1 MAFRQRGAERVAG
14 CDPDLQMISRA
25 SVEATRQQAE
35 IGYVIAAAEQL
46 PFGDRSFDIVS
57 LITVLAF
64 MPKPGLALA
73 EIARVLRPG
82 GRLVLGDLGKWSSW
96 AAFRRIRAWRRGGQ
110 WAKAR
115 FRTGRQLCRLT
126 EAGGLSVETVR
137 GAVFYPR
144 WAPAAR
150 VLAPADPG
158 LGRVTTIGAA
168 FIAPASSNATRS
180 TAPSPRRRRMKSTS
194 RIELR
199 TMIPASAINPI
210 IEVAVNGACSSQCPS
225 TMPIKAHLD
234 AAVCP
239 DCPSLGRARGAR

>member
-1 MAFRQRGAERVAG
+1 MPARSPSEPDRDGGTTGGAGRFGPRAYTDWRASTLGAITEDLERRLVFELAGEIRGRAVLDVGCGDGALAMAFRQRGAERVAG

-168 FIAPASSNATRS
+168 FIA
-180 TAPSPRRRRMKSTS
+180 
-194 RIELR
+194 L
-199 TMIPASAINPI
+199 
-210 IEVAVNGACSSQCPS
+210 
-225 TMPIKAHLD
+225 
-234 AAVCP
+234 AAVK
-239 DCPSLGRARGAR
+239 SARS

>member
-1 MAFRQRGAERVAG
+1 MPDRSLSEPDRDGATTGGAGRFGPRAYTDWRASTLGTITEELERRLVFELAGEIRGRAVLDVGCGDGALAMAFRQRGAERVAG
-14 CDPDLQMISRA
+14 CDPDPQMIARA
-25 SVEATRQQAE
+25 SAEATRQQAK

-96 AAFRRIRAWRRGGQ
+96 AAFRWIRAWRRGGL

-115 FRTGRQLCRLT
+115 FRTGRQLCRLI
-126 EAGGLSVETVR
+126 EAAGLSVETVR

-150 VLAPADPG
+150 VLAPADLG

-168 FIAPASSNATRS
+168 FIA
-180 TAPSPRRRRMKSTS
+180 
-194 RIELR
+194 L
-199 TMIPASAINPI
+199 
-210 IEVAVNGACSSQCPS
+210 
-225 TMPIKAHLD
+225 
-234 AAVCP
+234 AAVK
-239 DCPSLGRARGAR
+239 SARS